1 MNKDRVVDLN
11 TLKALELGPNW
22 ENDVKVTERSKK
34 DRVVQRK
41 RKGNSTTTNK
51 HQNKFSINPFPD
63 FKVITEILKRVKKAG
78 ITYELKEIYDVF
90 INDKNKLNYR
100 VSRQENE
107 NLFYITNLNSEIF
120 DNKKKLISYI
130 MQNQL
135 EELFEK
141 KKIEDDNQLPNFQS
155 MLKCPK
161 TNKLLPP
168 QSYHEFERYILE
180 HIHENGII
188 TEFDKYCHS
197 LDTTND
203 IAEINEFKE
212 DKKKKFVY
220 TKKSGGD
227 KNYSLI
233 DINKEINE
241 NKESVYFIEH
251 NFLKLDYEQI
261 RTLNFNVEINLRTL
275 EIKNLLYG
283 NIINAIKRAGFHLIK
298 LNKKTYATWVKNK
311 KYDFNMLSDLSKN
324 IINQVKKNKMTKK
337 RNILETKE
345 NIKHS
350 KTNILLEMRF
360 LINEGYLRELSD
372 SSIIIS

>member
-1 MNKDRVVDLN
+1 MFR
-11 TLKALELGPNW
+11 
-22 ENDVKVTERSKK
+22 
-34 DRVVQRK
+34 
-41 RKGNSTTTNK
+41 
-51 HQNKFSINPFPD
+51 
-63 FKVITEILKRVKKAG
+63 
-78 ITYELKEIYDVF
+78 
-90 INDKNKLNYR
+90 
-100 VSRQENE
+100 
-107 NLFYITNLNSEIF
+107 
-120 DNKKKLISYI
+120 
-130 MQNQL
+130 
-135 EELFEK
+135 
-141 KKIEDDNQLPNFQS
+141 
-155 MLKCPK
+155 
-161 TNKLLPP
+161 
-168 QSYHEFERYILE
+168 
-180 HIHENGII
+180 
-188 TEFDKYCHS
+188 
-197 LDTTND
+197 
-203 IAEINEFKE
+203 
-212 DKKKKFVY
+212 
-220 TKKSGGD
+220 
-227 KNYSLI
+227 I

>member
-63 FKVITEILKRVKKAG
+63 FKVITELLKRVKKAG

-107 NLFYITNLNSEIF
+107 SLFYITNLNSEIF

-141 KKIEDDNQLPNFQS
+141 RKIEDDNQLPNFQS

-220 TKKSGGD
+220 TKK
-227 KNYSLI
+227 KWRRQKLFINRYS
-233 DINKEINE
+233 
-241 NKESVYFIEH
+241 
-251 NFLKLDYEQI
+251 
-261 RTLNFNVEINLRTL
+261 
-275 EIKNLLYG
+275 
-283 NIINAIKRAGFHLIK
+283 IKRSM
-298 LNKKTYATWVKNK
+298 KT
-311 KYDFNMLSDLSKN
+311 
-324 IINQVKKNKMTKK
+324 
-337 RNILETKE
+337 RNLFT
-345 NIKHS
+345 
-350 KTNILLEMRF
+350 L
-360 LINEGYLRELSD
+360 
-372 SSIIIS
+372 